1 MSGIICAVRGGPD
14 SQVTIDEAISL
25 ALEANLPLN
34 FLYVVNLDFLTHTQS
49 SKTHTITDQLTQMG
63 EFILLTAQQKAETR
77 GVKANAIIRKGNV
90 RDEIIDVAREI
101 KADYFIL
108 GLPVGDEERNVFIV
122 ERMREFG
129 EQIEEESGATVI
141 LVGGSPSE

>member
-77 GVKANAIIRKGNV
+77 PTEGPRK
-90 RDEIIDVAREI
+90 
-101 KADYFIL
+101 FIL
-108 GLPVGDEERNVFIV
+108 YFNINMLNLYFYD
-122 ERMREFG
+122 
-129 EQIEEESGATVI
+129 I
-141 LVGGSPSE
+141 LRISCA